1 MTVLKVGLL
10 IAAVAFFC
18 FAFFKLVC
26 WTCAEW
32 KKIEAEEEEL
42 RQAGPRAVTRGGE
55 LNQATGSDNRSAL

>member
-1 MTVLKVGLL
+1 MTVLKVGLVV
-10 IAAVAFFC
+10 AAVAFFC

-42 RQAGPRAVTRGGE
+42 RRCPSLRKRGGE
-55 LNQATGSDNRSAL
+55 LNQATGLMTG